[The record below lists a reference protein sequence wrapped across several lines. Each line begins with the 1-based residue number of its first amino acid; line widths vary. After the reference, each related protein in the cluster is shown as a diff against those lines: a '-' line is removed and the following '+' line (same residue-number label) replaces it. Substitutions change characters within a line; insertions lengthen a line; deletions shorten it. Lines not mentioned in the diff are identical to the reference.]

1 MMRIKMFYTFL
12 YFFQKFKYFPEIYI
26 ILS

>member
-12 YFFQKFKYFPEIYI
+12 YFFQKIKYFPEIYI